1 MITASK
7 PALNLTK
14 YAPLEEGNWSN
25 DELQKISQRTGFSID
40 DLRLVLKWNV
50 ISVQQ
55 MAMLCNV
62 SESRIRNAISP
73 YLTKNGTKK
82 MRLSTVTP
90 FPDCTTDGGKTYI
103 FMDDVARNYILSR

>member
-1 MITASK
+1 
-7 PALNLTK
+7 
-14 YAPLEEGNWSN
+14 LEEGNWSN

-40 DLRLVLKWNV
+40 DLMLVLKWNV

-82 MRLSTVTP
+82 MRLSTATP
-90 FPDCTTDGGKTYI
+90 FPDCTPDGGKTYI
-103 FMDDVARNYILSR
+103 FMDDVARNYILNKK